1 MQNWRVSFFASENHF
16 ETKAS
21 LSNWQLTA
29 YQIYAVQRL
38 EKAIVWNGGNCE
50 AKKELMDSDIR
61 DEQYPKSCC
70 IMFRR
75 NYIFFSKDSFFV
87 RFPFFWLWDWLM
99 LSQRMPDQQKRL
111 NLKLYIGE
119 ISLKHFGCVGKTHQ
133 KGRTKIS

>member
-1 MQNWRVSFFASENHF
+1 MQNYRVSFFASENHF

-61 DEQYPKSCC
+61 DEQYPKSRYKLYL
-70 IMFRR
+70 FLKG
-75 NYIFFSKDSFFV
+75 F
-87 RFPFFWLWDWLM
+87 FFWSPPFLLTSILTDAITENARSAKKIELETYE
-99 LSQRMPDQQKRL
+99 LCLGETSLNISVASEKLIKKGEQQ
-111 NLKLYIGE
+111 
-119 ISLKHFGCVGKTHQ
+119 S
-133 KGRTKIS
+133 

>member
-1 MQNWRVSFFASENHF
+1 MQNWRVSSTRKSF

-61 DEQYPKSCC
+61 DEQYPKSCY
-70 IMFRR
+70 ILFRR
-75 NYIFFSKDSFFV
+75 HYTFFWKDSFFD
-87 RFPFFWLWDWLM
+87 RLPFFWLRDWLM

-119 ISLKHFGCVGKTHQ
+119 ISLKHFGCVRKTHQ
-133 KGRTKIS
+133 KGRTTI